1 MTVPSVKYQFC
12 LSYLLPQSNFVVSYP
27 QTHCLKTVKCLFL
40 LTMLWIGWVAPLILT
55 VLISLEWAVGLF
67 GGSADL
73 DWILSNL
80 WSWLIV
86 GHSSPCASHIPP
98 MCQPILMAKPRS
110 KGKTKNKKHN
120 HLRLLESQAWK

>member
-1 MTVPSVKYQFC
+1 M
-12 LSYLLPQSNFVVSYP
+12 
-27 QTHCLKTVKCLFL
+27 
-40 LTMLWIGWVAPLILT
+40 GR
-55 VLISLEWAVGLF
+55 F

-110 KGKTKNKKHN
+110 KGEKKKVQSFKAFGIPGLEIISS
-120 HLRLLESQAWK
+120 HLFAKISQSSAQIECEETLSMMKRASRTDCEGCC